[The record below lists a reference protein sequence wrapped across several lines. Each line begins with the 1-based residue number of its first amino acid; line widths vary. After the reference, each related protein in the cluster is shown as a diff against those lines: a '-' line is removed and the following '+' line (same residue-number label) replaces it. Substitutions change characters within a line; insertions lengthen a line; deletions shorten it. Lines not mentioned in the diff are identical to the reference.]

1 MILYE
6 APHRLRKTLDVLTG
20 LLGEDRPAAICKE
33 LTKKHETVLRLTL
46 GEAVSRF
53 REEEPRGEYVIVIRG
68 KDPEQKK
75 AEQQAVWQQLGI
87 EEHMQRY
94 LDEGLDKKTA
104 MKKVAADRGVSKR
117 DVYAA
122 LNRKQQP

>member
-6 APHRLRKTLDVLTG
+6 APHRLRKTLAELTEVF
-20 LLGEDRPAAICKE
+20 GEDRPAAICKE
-33 LTKKHETVLRLTL
+33 LTKKHEMVLRLTL

-68 KDPEQKK
+68 KDPRQKK
-75 AEQQAVWQQLGI
+75 AEQQEVWQQLGI

>member
-6 APHRLRKTLDVLTG
+6 APHRLRKTLAELTEVF
-20 LLGEDRPAAICKE
+20 GEDRSAAICKE
-33 LTKKHETVLRLTL
+33 LTKKHEMVLRLTL

-68 KDPEQKK
+68 KDPRQKK

>member
-6 APHRLRKTLDVLTG
+6 APHRLRKTLAELTEVF
-20 LLGEDRPAAICKE
+20 GEDRPAAICKE
-33 LTKKHETVLRLTL
+33 LTKKHEMVLRLTL

-68 KDPEQKK
+68 KDPRQKK